1 MPQASGPRKRAGTAP
16 KRAPAKRPVA
26 KKKRAGNKAA
36 SQGGLPSTQSSTSKG
51 KMSLSKLLAPENL
64 QDTMKSVGTL
74 RTQVKKWMGYL
85 QQADQ
90 VLDTV
95 FFTTNSLK
103 DTGVLD
109 KLVKQRGK
117 NLSTEDFTNILV
129 ALMNS
134 PAGSQILKSWGG
146 DSEESTEAV
155 SEPAQQQLVEGQTAA
170 ASARQRRAPTPTP
183 RRPAGR

>member
-1 MPQASGPRKRAGTAP
+1 MPQASGQRRRPGNPPRKGARKPTP
-16 KRAPAKRPVA
+16 KKKRPVNR
-26 KKKRAGNKAA
+26 KNGQ
-36 SQGGLPSTQSSTSKG
+36 SGLPSTKNTNTNKN
-51 KMSLSKLLAPENL
+51 SLSKLLSPENI
-64 QDTMKSVGTL
+64 QETVKSVGTL

-95 FFTTNSLK
+95 FFTTNSLR

-134 PAGSQILKSWGG
+134 PAGTQILKSMGSG
-146 DSEESTEAV
+146 DDSSSEAET
-155 SEPAQQQLVEGQTAA
+155 PASQQVIEGQTA
-170 ASARQRRAPTPTP
+170 SARKRAPKARRQG
-183 RRPAGR
+183 RRPGLPG